1 MKFYIPYL
9 IFIALSAIILIVA
22 LIVNGV
28 RKKKEKVPGNSRL
41 IVTVGI
47 ITALYFVIKI
57 FFGWRLTNWYVE
69 AGILLVIFIYFDYLI
84 VIKKQYNSNIIS
96 IYYFIR
102 FSSFG
107 LPLASFV
114 LLIIFGILT
123 LTFGF
128 QLTCF
133 IFPLDHSYGEQ
144 QVYKNLYIYNDD
156 CSHTFRF
163 KKKILFFEKDIT
175 SIGRTGSFS
184 VFAGFGHENNP
195 TGFVH
200 QRKDTIY
207 ITGDKKLKDHTTHL
221 RIVILSPK
229 KLKIETV
236 DYEGNPGSL
245 QKIIEL

>member
-1 MKFYIPYL
+1 M
-9 IFIALSAIILIVA
+9 
-22 LIVNGV
+22 
-28 RKKKEKVPGNSRL
+28 
-41 IVTVGI
+41 
-47 ITALYFVIKI
+47 
-57 FFGWRLTNWYVE
+57 
-69 AGILLVIFIYFDYLI
+69 
-84 VIKKQYNSNIIS
+84 
-96 IYYFIR
+96 
-102 FSSFG
+102 FG

-114 LLIIFGILT
+114 LLIIFGALT
-123 LTFGF
+123 LGFGF
-128 QLTCF
+128 GLGCF